1 MATNYPRF
9 WDRDETELWS
19 NISVGHRGDYGSLHA
34 DQYAQN
40 LFSVGWIEDISYD
53 MRKVARNNFMDYAI
67 ENGYFDEVEDFDW
80 MAWREYM
87 GY

>member
-19 NISVGHRGDYGSLHA
+19 TISVGHLGDYGPLHS

-40 LFSVGWIEDISYD
+40 LFSVGWVEDVSD
-53 MRKVARNNFMDYAI
+53 SMRKVARNNFMDYAI
-67 ENGYFDEVEDFDW
+67 ENGYFSEVEDFDW